1 MSRTRRNFSA
11 KFKSELVIELLKG
24 EKDLNTIATEN
35 NIQPNLLRNWKKEF
49 LDKASVV
56 FDDTREDN
64 LKRKTRFRAQRKK
77 LNMRK
82 KLASSPCRWI
92 GLKKKSEE
100 TLGPTTRVNLVQN
113 LLKTKELPVKTGATL
128 LDINRT
134 SVYYKGMP
142 ISQEE
147 LDCKSI
153 IDRLHTDN
161 PAWGVRQLSAQLKK
175 RGHQVGRRKTR
186 RYMNEMGIDPIYPKM
201 NLSKRMRQAKVCP
214 YLLRNAVIY
223 RPNQA
228 WSIDITY
235 IPIKRGFLYLTA
247 VIDWYSRCI
256 VGWEVDDTLD
266 TRMVITALKKAFI
279 VAKPVILN
287 SDQGCQFTSNEYMNF
302 LKENQIRQSMDGK
315 SRWADNIMIERWFRS
330 FKYEEAYLTQYNNI
344 REARKA
350 IGKYVHTYNFERCHS
365 ALNNQTP
372 ASCYYPILLL
382 DDHYAGKGGIFSP
395 TQLHISVH
403 DKKLKFSFLTTEP
416 LYSQLK

>member
-1 MSRTRRNFSA
+1 MSRKRRNFSA
-11 KFKSELVIELLKG
+11 KFKSDLVIELLKG
-24 EKDLNTIATEN
+24 EKDINTLAVEN

-49 LDKASVV
+49 LDNASVV
-56 FDDTREDN
+56 FDDKREEN
-64 LKRKTRFRAQRKK
+64 LKE
-77 LNMRK
+77 
-82 KLASSPCRWI
+82 KLAEERKEKSEYAKKVGQLTMQVNW
-92 GLKKKSEE
+92 LKKNLKKFVD
-100 TLGPTTRVNLVQN
+100 LTTRVNLVQN

-161 PAWGVRQLSAQLKK
+161 PAWGARQLSAQLKK

-214 YLLRNAVIY
+214 YLLRNAVID

-382 DDHYAGKGGIFSP
+382 DDHAA
-395 TQLHISVH
+395 
-403 DKKLKFSFLTTEP
+403 
-416 LYSQLK
+416 

>member
-1 MSRTRRNFSA
+1 M
-11 KFKSELVIELLKG
+11 
-24 EKDLNTIATEN
+24 DL
-35 NIQPNLLRNWKKEF
+35 
-49 LDKASVV
+49 
-56 FDDTREDN
+56 
-64 LKRKTRFRAQRKK
+64 
-77 LNMRK
+77 
-82 KLASSPCRWI
+82 
-92 GLKKKSEE
+92 
-100 TLGPTTRVNLVQN
+100 TTRVNLVQN

-161 PAWGVRQLSAQLKK
+161 PAWGARQLSAQLKK

-214 YLLRNAVIY
+214 YLLRNAVID

-330 FKYEEAYLTQYNNI
+330 FKYEEAYLIQYNGRQSVNMCTLTTLNVVILHSIIKHRHPAII
-344 REARKA
+344 R
-350 IGKYVHTYNFERCHS
+350 F
-365 ALNNQTP
+365 
-372 ASCYYPILLL
+372 CYWMIMQP
-382 DDHYAGKGGIFSP
+382 KGGFSP
-395 TQLHISVH
+395 LPSYIYQFIIKSL
-403 DKKLKFSFLTTEP
+403 DFCLDN
-416 LYSQLK
+416 

>member
-24 EKDLNTIATEN
+24 EKDLNTIASEN

-64 LKRKTRFRAQRKK
+64 LKE
-77 LNMRK
+77 
-82 KLASSPCRWI
+82 KLALERKEKAEYAKKVGQLTMQVDW
-92 GLKKKSEE
+92 LKKNLRKH
-100 TLGPTTRVNLVQN
+100 LDLTTRVNLVQN
-113 LLKTKELPVKTGATL
+113 LLKTKELSVKTGAAL

-134 SVYYKGMP
+134 SVYYKGTP

-161 PAWGVRQLSAQLKK
+161 PVWRARQLSAQLKK
-175 RGHQVGRRKTR
+175 RGYQVDRRKTR

-201 NLSKRMRQAKVCP
+201 NLSKRMQQAKVCP
-214 YLLRNAVIY
+214 YLLRNAVID

-256 VGWEVDDTLD
+256 VGWEDLD
-266 TRMVITALKKAFI
+266 TRMVITALKKAFM

-350 IGKYVHTYNFERCHS
+350 IGNMCIHTTLNVVIPHS
-365 ALNNQTP
+365 IIRHRHP
-372 ASCYYPILLL
+372 AIIQSCYWMITQPKGDFLPYPVT
-382 DDHYAGKGGIFSP
+382 Y
-395 TQLHISVH
+395 ISS
-403 DKKLKFSFLTTEP
+403 L
-416 LYSQLK
+416 

>member
-64 LKRKTRFRAQRKK
+64 LKE
-77 LNMRK
+77 
-82 KLASSPCRWI
+82 KLALERKEKAEYAKKVGQLTMQVDW
-92 GLKKKSEE
+92 LKKNLKKH
-100 TLGPTTRVNLVQN
+100 LDLTTRVNLVQN
-113 LLKTKELPVKTGATL
+113 LLKTKELPVKTGTAL
-128 LDINRT
+128 LDINCT
-134 SVYYKGMP
+134 SVYYKGTS

-161 PAWGVRQLSAQLKK
+161 PAWGARQLSAQLKK

-201 NLSKRMRQAKVCP
+201 NLSKRMQQAKVCP
-214 YLLRNAVIY
+214 YLLRNAVID

-235 IPIKRGFLYLTA
+235 IAIKHGFLYLTA

-266 TRMVITALKKAFI
+266 TRMVITALKKAFM

-302 LKENQIRQSMDGK
+302 LKENQICQCMDGK

-350 IGKYVHTYNFERCHS
+350 IGKYVHIYNFERCHS

-382 DDHYAGKGGIFSP
+382 DDHAA
-395 TQLHISVH
+395 
-403 DKKLKFSFLTTEP
+403 
-416 LYSQLK
+416 